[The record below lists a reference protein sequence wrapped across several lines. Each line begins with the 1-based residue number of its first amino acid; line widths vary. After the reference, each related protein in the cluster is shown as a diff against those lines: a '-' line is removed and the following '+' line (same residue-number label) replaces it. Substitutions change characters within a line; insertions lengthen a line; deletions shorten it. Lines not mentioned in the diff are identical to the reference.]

1 MSKVTKTA
9 RNGYKLAALLV
20 VMGLCYGA
28 YAAAMVL
35 SGPESINV
43 PSGTTVTL
51 SDPITGTGPLVLTGG
66 GTLALSNGEND
77 FTGGIIVSN
86 GIVRADAAGSF
97 GTGPIT
103 LEGDATVRT
112 VELNANRG
120 VFVNSITLKDKTTA
134 KASPAVRATQSA
146 TVSGNL
152 SIDPSLAADTEFW
165 IATADT
171 TTRFEVTGACNAG
184 AARIG
189 FTGNGKTAL
198 KGVVTADRCICGGS
212 YSDNGNVEFWN
223 RDNAISSVYLYAY
236 DVYCKNT
243 NVLYKSYIF
252 FDWNS
257 GWGANGHGF
266 VFLSGYDQVFMRLHN
281 RYLPAALDRDGYAC
295 AIPLTTSSEAH
306 SVITLVGVENGDSS
320 TACYAALNGNFSL
333 VMDKVPS
340 GKTMYQKIGYRNH
353 KMKGDITLK
362 NGSLYLQENATFPN
376 VPKLKV
382 EGGSLTFTGITNSLP
397 ALKTFE
403 MTGGSATFQ
412 NTCVN
417 AIPGTNTEYH
427 LSSSAKLYLQTGVTN
442 IVRKLFVD
450 GAAMPAGIYTYQNLP
465 LMKHSSAASYA
476 GALDVRRGPKG
487 LSLSIR

>member
-1 MSKVTKTA
+1 MKKLT
-9 RNGYKLAALLV
+9 KLAAMVAV
-20 VMGLCYGA
+20 VVANATVMAEIELTGSYPVTVA
-28 YAAAMVL
+28 
-35 SGPESINV
+35 SGS
-43 PSGTTVTL
+43 TTTI
-51 SDPITGTGPLVLTGG
+51 SDKISGTGPLVVLGG
-66 GTLALSNGEND
+66 GTVALSNGEND

-86 GIVRADAAGSF
+86 GIVRADASGCF

-103 LEGDATVRT
+103 LESDATVRT

-120 VFVNSITLKDKTTA
+120 VFVNSITLKGKTTA
-134 KASPAVRATQSA
+134 KASPAVRVTQSA
-146 TVSGNL
+146 TVSGDL
-152 SIDPSLAADTEFW
+152 LIDRSLATTTELW
-165 IATADT
+165 IATADAS
-171 TTRFEVTGACNAG
+171 TRFEVTGACNAG
-184 AARIG
+184 AARFG

-252 FDWNS
+252 FDWNP

-281 RYLPAALDRDGYAC
+281 RYLPTALDRDGYAC

-376 VPKLKV
+376 VPKIKV

-403 MTGGSATFQ
+403 MTGGAATFQ

-427 LSSSAKLYLQTGVTN
+427 LSSSAKLYLATGVTN
-442 IVRKLFVD
+442 TVRRLFVD
-450 GAAMPAGIYTYQNLP
+450 GTAMPAGIYTYQNLP
-465 LMKHSSAASYA
+465 LMRHSSAASYA

-487 LSLSIR
+487 LSISIR